1 VVALGD
7 VDVVSECLRSIDGV
21 EFAIWFG
28 SSCRGRMHKFS
39 DLDVGVYVSRD
50 LSVRELMDK
59 IPFLERL
66 VDLKILNNAPP
77 LFRLRVLREGK
88 ILFAKDES
96 VLKRFIYETLV
107 EALEYKET
115 YERILKR
122 FSERVLHGV

>member
-1 VVALGD
+1 
-7 VDVVSECLRSIDGV
+7 
-21 EFAIWFG
+21 
-28 SSCRGRMHKFS
+28 
-39 DLDVGVYVSRD
+39 YVSRD